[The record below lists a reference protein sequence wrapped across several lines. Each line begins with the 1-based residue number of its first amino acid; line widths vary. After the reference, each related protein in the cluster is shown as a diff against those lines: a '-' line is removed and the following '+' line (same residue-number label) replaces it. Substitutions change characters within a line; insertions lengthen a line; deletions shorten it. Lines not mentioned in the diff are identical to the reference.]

1 MGGVKFTKYSFKR
14 SPALH
19 MVKRSKFI
27 LHPYLKP
34 FTKVIAYNNEIFYPN
49 KITITWI

>member
-1 MGGVKFTKYSFKR
+1 MAGAKFTNQSFK
-14 SPALH
+14 PPLGLYWF
-19 MVKRSKFI
+19 KCSKFI
-27 LHPYLKP
+27 LHQFLQP